1 MTVDLLKLGS
11 QAIQKAEKL
20 GAQQAEIFMIKSR
33 GSTIEVENSQVKSA
47 LHKEELACVI
57 RSVIGKK
64 LGTSYV
70 STFAEEDVF
79 EAVSQ
84 SFKLAKVSLPDDH
97 FVGLPSLE
105 GHYSEPVGLFDPNL
119 ENLPSETAID
129 LTMRMVT
136 AAKNLDARI
145 SAVMAKFEV
154 LTENKIVLN
163 TLGIEGNT
171 KTTSLNVTVGPTAKE
186 GDQRSALYDLQSKR
200 NLKNFE
206 PEEVGENIGHRTL
219 RALASKTIEGGDM
232 PVVLDP
238 LALLV
243 LFGTPGLGGAVN
255 AFEAQNERSFLA
267 DALETKIAPE
277 NVTITDNGLI
287 PNEIGSRTFDAEGY
301 PSQVTDIIRQ
311 GVLKNYLHNSYTANK
326 GNVANTGNALRENDV
341 WPYSIVKIAPS
352 NLIIKAGSKSQ
363 EDLIAD
369 IPRGVFLKCTLDA
382 PNLVTGDLS
391 AMVVEG
397 HFIQNGALEHGLK
410 NTMVGINMKDLLSRI
425 SEIGGD
431 VSHQAYPG
439 LNFSVISPSIVIQSA
454 KITSG

>member
-1 MTVDLLKLGS
+1 
-11 QAIQKAEKL
+11 
-20 GAQQAEIFMIKSR
+20 
-33 GSTIEVENSQVKSA
+33 
-47 LHKEELACVI
+47 
-57 RSVIGKK
+57 
-64 LGTSYV
+64 
-70 STFAEEDVF
+70 
-79 EAVSQ
+79 
-84 SFKLAKVSLPDDH
+84 
-97 FVGLPSLE
+97 GLPLLE
-105 GHYSEPVGLFDPNL
+105 GHYSEPTGLFDPNL

-136 AAKNLDARI
+136 AAKNLDTRI
-145 SAVMAKFEV
+145 SAVMAKFEI
-154 LTENKIVLN
+154 LTENKVVIN
-163 TLGIEGNT
+163 TLGIEGST

-186 GDQRSALYDLQSKR
+186 GDQRSALYDLQSTR

-219 RALASKTIEGGDM
+219 RALAAKTIEGGEM

-243 LFGTPGLGGAVN
+243 LFGTSGLGGAVN
-255 AFEAQNERSFLA
+255 AFEAQNERSFLTN
-267 DALETKIAPE
+267 ALETKIAPE
-277 NVTITDNGLI
+277 NVTITDNALI
-287 PNEIGSRTFDAEGY
+287 PNEIGTRAFDAEGY
-301 PSQVTDIIRQ
+301 PSQVTDIIHH

-326 GNVANTGNALRENDV
+326 ENVANTGNALRENDV
-341 WPYSIVKIAPS
+341 WPYSIIKIAPS
-352 NLIIKAGSKSQ
+352 NLIIKPGSKSQ
-363 EDLIAD
+363 EDLITD
-369 IPRGVFLKCTLDA
+369 IPKGVFLKCTLDT

-439 LNFSVISPSIVIQSA
+439 LNYSVISPSLVIQSA